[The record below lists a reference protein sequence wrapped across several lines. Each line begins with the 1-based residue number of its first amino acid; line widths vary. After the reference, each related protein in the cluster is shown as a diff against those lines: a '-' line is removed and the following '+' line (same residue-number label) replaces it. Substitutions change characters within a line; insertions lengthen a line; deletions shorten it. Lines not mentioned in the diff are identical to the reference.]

1 MREVLA
7 RGALKRNRSRTRKA
21 ARAGAAVRRNRR
33 LAALVCGLLCCAV
46 LVLRACARQAA
57 PEGCSLHR
65 PEPAGQCVF
74 PLGTSS
80 WRLSSGYGWRQDPL
94 DEKRD
99 FHTGADLACAE
110 GTPVLA
116 AMDGIVLAAAGL
128 HRLGMKDG
136 IVLAAR
142 RSASYGNCIRLAH
155 KDGVETLYAHMQYLY
170 VRPGQLVEAGQTLGT
185 AGQTGRATGPHLH
198 FELLYRAVRCDPSA
212 LLGLDG

>member
-57 PEGCSLHR
+57 PEGCSLYC

-116 AMDGIVLAAAGL
+116 AMDGIVLAA
-128 HRLGMKDG
+128 
-136 IVLAAR
+136 R

-185 AGQTGRATGPHLH
+185 AGQTGRATSPHLH

>member
-57 PEGCSLHR
+57 PEGCSLYC

-116 AMDGIVLAAAGL
+116 AMDGIVLAA
-128 HRLGMKDG
+128 
-136 IVLAAR
+136 R

-155 KDGVETLYAHMQYLY
+155 KDGVETLYTHMQYLY

>member
-7 RGALKRNRSRTRKA
+7 RGALKRNRFRTRKA

-94 DEKRD
+94 DEKRN

-116 AMDGIVLAAAGL
+116 AM
-128 HRLGMKDG
+128 DG

>member
-46 LVLRACARQAA
+46 LVLRACARQAT
-57 PEGCSLHR
+57 PEGCSLRR

-116 AMDGIVLAAAGL
+116 AM
-128 HRLGMKDG
+128 DG

>member
-46 LVLRACARQAA
+46 LVLRTCARQAA

-116 AMDGIVLAAAGL
+116 AM
-128 HRLGMKDG
+128 DG

>member
-74 PLGTSS
+74 PPGASS
-80 WRLSSGYGWRQDPL
+80 WRLASGAGGRRGPSGG
-94 DEKRD
+94 KGA
-99 FHTGADLACAE
+99 FPTGADLACAE

-116 AMDGIVLAAAGL
+116 AM
-128 HRLGMKDG
+128 DG

-198 FELLYRAVRCDPSA
+198 FELLYRAVRCDPLA

>member
-46 LVLRACARQAA
+46 LVLRPCARQAA
-57 PEGCSLHR
+57 PEGCSLYR

-116 AMDGIVLAAAGL
+116 AM
-128 HRLGMKDG
+128 DG

>member
-57 PEGCSLHR
+57 PEGCSLYC

-116 AMDGIVLAAAGL
+116 AMDGIVLAA
-128 HRLGMKDG
+128 
-136 IVLAAR
+136 R

-170 VRPGQLVEAGQTLGT
+170 VRHGQLVEAGQTLGT

>member
-1 MREVLA
+1 M
-7 RGALKRNRSRTRKA
+7 
-21 ARAGAAVRRNRR
+21 
-33 LAALVCGLLCCAV
+33 
-46 LVLRACARQAA
+46 
-57 PEGCSLHR
+57 
-65 PEPAGQCVF
+65 F

-116 AMDGIVLAAAGL
+116 AM
-128 HRLGMKDG
+128 DG